1 MNKVTRADLEQQ
13 GFNVFDVGEEEMEQ
27 PIRTAGSTGDAPP
40 QFYTAE
46 SRDRQYEYRSRI
58 GSTQPQ
64 SNMEEDAKLVL
75 KVATLAL
82 RFLALRVLL
91 YGAGTVSSVL
101 FYQVVQS
108 PNVLKIVS
116 AVLFTVLVFI
126 PTLYYSSKSK

>member
-1 MNKVTRADLEQQ
+1 MTKVTRADLEQQ

-40 QFYTAE
+40 QYYTGKGRLNEPGFYV
-46 SRDRQYEYRSRI
+46 DP
-58 GSTQPQ
+58 QPQ

>member
-1 MNKVTRADLEQQ
+1 MSKVTRADLEQQ

-27 PIRTAGSTGDAPP
+27 PVPHTRGNSVEMPKRPYFEPP
-40 QFYTAE
+40 TRAD
-46 SRDRQYEYRSRI
+46 SHP
-58 GSTQPQ
+58 QPQ

-91 YGAGTVSSVL
+91 YGAGTVSSIL

>member
-1 MNKVTRADLEQQ
+1 MSKVTRADLEQQ
-13 GFNVFDVGEEEMEQ
+13 GFNVFDVGDEEMEQ
-27 PIRTAGSTGDAPP
+27 PVRTAGSTGDAPP
-40 QFYTAE
+40 RFYTAE
-46 SRDRQYEYRSRI
+46 SQDRQYEYRSRI

-91 YGAGTVSSVL
+91 YGAGTVSSIL

>member
-1 MNKVTRADLEQQ
+1 MSKVTRADLEQQ

-27 PIRTAGSTGDAPP
+27 PIRTAGSTGDAP
-40 QFYTAE
+40 
-46 SRDRQYEYRSRI
+46 SRYYFGEADTRSRI

-91 YGAGTVSSVL
+91 YGAGTVSSIL